1 VVSSYQQLIDNV
13 ATAGALVVALNL
25 LTMGLGFGLA
35 RIFGLPTTQAVTIT
49 FEVGVQNLALSFA
62 INFNMLMRPDLAV
75 AGLLYAAIM
84 PATALAFVS
93 IGRRLIAREE
103 HTAAAA
109 GVRAVS
115 R

>member
-1 VVSSYQQLIDNV
+1 
-13 ATAGALVVALNL
+13 
-25 LTMGLGFGLA
+25 
-35 RIFGLPTTQAVTIT
+35 VTIT

-93 IGRRLIAREE
+93 IGRRLIIREQR
-103 HTAAAA
+103 TVAAADV
-109 GVRAVS
+109 GIVS